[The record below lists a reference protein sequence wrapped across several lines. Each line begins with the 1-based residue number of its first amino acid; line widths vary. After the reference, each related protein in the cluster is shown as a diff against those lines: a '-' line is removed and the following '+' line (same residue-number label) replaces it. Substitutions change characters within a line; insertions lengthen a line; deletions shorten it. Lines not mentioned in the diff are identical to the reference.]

1 MQSLSHILKIRLV
14 SALACALIAAGC
26 WQEPIGAPDI
36 ELAANKEKANVTV
49 VIDSGEGKAKTY
61 NEVGVTEKSTVINAL
76 ENLKSRGLSFESRGS
91 GATAF
96 VESINGIK
104 NTGSGKNWIYYVNDK
119 KSTVGAGVYVLK
131 PDDIVLWKYTDKI
144 E

>member
-1 MQSLSHILKIRLV
+1 MQSLSKTAEICLV
-14 SALACALIAAGC
+14 SALACVLAAVGC
-26 WQEPIGAPDI
+26 RQEPIGAPDI
-36 ELAANKEKANVTV
+36 ELAAKKDKANATV
-49 VIDSGEGKAKTY
+49 VIDPGDGQSKTY
-61 NEVGVTEKSTVINAL
+61 KDVGVGEKTTVIDAL
-76 ENLKSRGLSFESRGS
+76 ESLKSRGLAFESRGT